1 MTTVPSAITATEGR
15 KACCR
20 NGFAVLTGVL
30 LTLVG
35 ADHVRPPS
43 VDIENATSSN
53 WKLLK
58 RASCHTAYSVP
69 LSESTATSKRDAPSR
84 MARCKSGVTVPSG
97 KSLLVRIGGPAGC
110 HVTPL
115 STERFSDRLKGPGP
129 ALLRAPRISS
139 KKATRVPSGATTSWL
154 PMVCEIAP
162 GSYSTRA
169 GSQCSPPS
177 VLRENIAAPLNER
190 SPGTRSGLMMLP
202 VDDFRRSHTA

>member
-1 MTTVPSAITATEGR
+1 DR
-15 KACCR
+15 
-20 NGFAVLTGVL
+20 
-30 LTLVG
+30 VG
-35 ADHVRPPS
+35 AES
-43 VDIENATSSN
+43 VDRESGRLSN
-53 WKLLK
+53 WRLVK
-58 RASCHTAYSVP
+58 RAACHTAYSWP
-69 LSESTATSKRDAPSR
+69 LSESTATSNRDAPSR
-84 MARCKSGVTVPSG
+84 IALCKSGVTVPSG

-139 KKATRVPSGATTSWL
+139 KKATRVPSGATTTWL

-162 GSYSTRA
+162 GSYRTRA